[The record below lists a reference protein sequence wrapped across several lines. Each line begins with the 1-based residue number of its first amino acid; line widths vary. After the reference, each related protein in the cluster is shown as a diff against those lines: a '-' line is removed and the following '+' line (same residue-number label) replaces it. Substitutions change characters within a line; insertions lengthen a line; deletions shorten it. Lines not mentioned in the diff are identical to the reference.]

1 MEQFYSQMK
10 KEEKR
15 PADLLSDGALAYGTV
30 LGRFVFE
37 EERRIVYAVSE
48 LMHIAGAD
56 VSMVYQISKQ
66 DYLRLKEMS
75 AVDQLPEIE
84 VPIETIEE
92 CHCNFLCGESAYCIR
107 NRCTLEDT
115 DLSLTEEF

>member
-1 MEQFYSQMK
+1 MK

-66 DYLRLKEMS
+66 DYLTLREMS
-75 AVDQLPEIE
+75 TVDQIPEIE
-84 VPIETIEE
+84 V